1 MSARNFNIH
10 VRTKKQGVIKVEDL
24 GGGLVAVDYRGTKI
38 VIEQSH
44 DTIKL
49 NSNGWYSATTKTAMN
64 RYFSE
69 RNLPLSVY
77 QKDFKWYVSQ
87 NGKITEYSD
96 NMEIKL

>member
-10 VRTKKQGVIKVEDL
+10 VRTKKQGVIRVEDL

-64 RYFSE
+64 RYFSQ
-69 RNLPLSVY
+69 RKLPISVY

-87 NGKITEYSD
+87 NGNIKAYTD